1 MVRKLFKLENLR
13 RFAAEQSGMAS
24 LEFAVFF
31 PAFCVILFMMAEA
44 SVFQARAILLDRGVD
59 TAMRDLR
66 IGAIPDPTHE
76 KIKNRICDNA
86 YLIERSCLNGLRIE
100 FITIDAQTGTFDR
113 PQPTCRDLPAEA
125 LNPVQFSVDPGER
138 EEITFVS
145 VCLVIAPIFPRALMG
160 EILKF
165 QSPLSDDTRYALI
178 AQSAFMNE
186 PG

>member
-1 MVRKLFKLENLR
+1 MRKLLSPLR
-13 RFAAEQSGMAS
+13 RFAQETGGMAS

-66 IGAIPDPTHE
+66 IGAIADPTHD
-76 KIKNRICDNA
+76 KIKNRICDA
-86 YLIERSCLNGLRIE
+86 AFLIERSCLNGLRIE
-100 FITIDAQTGTFDR
+100 FIPIATPDDFDLPT
-113 PQPTCRDLPAEA
+113 PQCRDLPAEA
-125 LNPVQFSVDPGER
+125 LNPVQFEADAGDRSQ
-138 EEITFVS
+138 IMFVS
-145 VCLVIAPIFPRALMG
+145 VCLVISPIFPRALMG

-165 QSPLSDDTRYALI
+165 QSPISDDSRYALV